1 MLQKSNWNRF
11 VFFQGACNGELILA
25 LARDANNH
33 IYL

>member
-1 MLQKSNWNRF
+1 MLQKSNWNRL
-11 VFFQGACNGELILA
+11 VFFQGACNGELIFA

>member
-1 MLQKSNWNRF
+1 MLHKSNWNIL
-11 VFFQGACNGELILA
+11 VFFQGACNGELIFA